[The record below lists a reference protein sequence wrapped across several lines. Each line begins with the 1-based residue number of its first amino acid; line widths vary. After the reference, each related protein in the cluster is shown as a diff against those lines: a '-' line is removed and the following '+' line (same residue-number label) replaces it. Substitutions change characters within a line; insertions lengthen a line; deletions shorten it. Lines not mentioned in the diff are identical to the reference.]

1 MYVCN
6 FDGRYIF
13 NLQWSRKKNHTAL
26 TGHLAEKQIQGAH
39 INLKSLFSCGYKCC
53 CLTACVTFS
62 PFVATLEHY
71 DACSRK
77 DLAERK
83 KKTLQRNMFAFLQ
96 HNTGDNWNVDCSGS
110 IEKAKDVVDCNPDK
124 DENDIGDP
132 DLEMWLI
139 PSFVLYVYYWD
150 CDH

>member
-1 MYVCN
+1 MLLSNSVCN
-6 FDGRYIF
+6 IF
-13 NLQWSRKKNHTAL
+13 P
-26 TGHLAEKQIQGAH
+26 
-39 INLKSLFSCGYKCC
+39 FCC
-53 CLTACVTFS
+53 YLI
-62 PFVATLEHY
+62 EHY

-83 KKTLQRNMFAFLQ
+83 EKTLQRNMFAFLQ

-132 DLEMWLI
+132 DLEM
-139 PSFVLYVYYWD
+139 
-150 CDH
+150 